1 MVLVFNTWCNYIPD
15 AFNELFKITHF
26 TSAFC
31 VIFSTHSLQI
41 CRRWNFF
48 STFEDF
54 HFDRLL
60 SWSRCFIFSETFD
73 LRFLSFLALFQ
84 FITLHTQT
92 PTHASTQASG
102 SRIFFEK
109 KDQNQNY
116 SLMMSLAIRINRLQA
131 ELPNFV
137 LFIDLSAQ
145 R

>member
-1 MVLVFNTWCNYIPD
+1 ML
-15 AFNELFKITHF
+15 KIKHLF
-26 TSAFC
+26 TSPFC

-41 CRRWNFF
+41 CRRWKFF

-73 LRFLSFLALFQ
+73 LRFFLFWPY
-84 FITLHTQT
+84 FNSSRYTQT

-102 SRIFFEK
+102 SRIFFK

-116 SLMMSLAIRINRLQA
+116 SLMMSLAIRINRLQEVA
-131 ELPNFV
+131 KLCPIYR
-137 LFIDLSAQ
+137 FICTPLTSVKSLYILA
-145 R
+145 

>member
-1 MVLVFNTWCNYIPD
+1 ML
-15 AFNELFKITHF
+15 KIKHLF
-26 TSAFC
+26 TSPFC

-73 LRFLSFLALFQ
+73 LRFFSFLTLFQ
-84 FITLHTQT
+84 FITLH
-92 PTHASTQASG
+92 PDAHARFNTSF
-102 SRIFFEK
+102 RLKDLK

-131 ELPNFV
+131 VAKLCPIYR
-137 LFIDLSAQ
+137 FICTPLTSVKSLYILA
-145 R
+145 